1 MVLELITVAFA
12 FIAVLLFALWLF
24 RGVGQPAD
32 GRMRALAMARQ
43 RGEGVESLPFQERV
57 VVPLVES
64 LGRSVASLLP
74 GAFVSRTERR
84 LVLAGQPMRP
94 TTFYTLVLGLGALLA
109 GAYLLLVLAAA
120 DGAPP
125 PLALLPGVFVGVVG
139 MYVVSFWLSAQARS
153 RQSAM
158 LKGLP
163 DS

>member
-32 GRMRALAMARQ
+32 VRMRALAMARQ
-43 RGEGVESLPFQERV
+43 RGEGVASIPFQERV

-84 LVLAGQPMRP
+84 LVLAGQPMR
-94 TTFYTLVLGLGALLA
+94 TATFYTLVLGLGAEGGNTVA
-109 GAYLLLVLAAA
+109 ERLVLLR
-120 DGAPP
+120 GC
-125 PLALLPGVFVGVVG
+125 
-139 MYVVSFWLSAQARS
+139 W
-153 RQSAM
+153 
-158 LKGLP
+158 GLEESNIG
-163 DS
+163 D